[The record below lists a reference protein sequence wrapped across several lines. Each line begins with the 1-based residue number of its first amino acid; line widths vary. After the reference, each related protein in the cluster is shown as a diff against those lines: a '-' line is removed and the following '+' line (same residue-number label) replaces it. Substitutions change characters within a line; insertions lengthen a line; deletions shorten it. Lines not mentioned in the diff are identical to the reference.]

1 MVKLPPLSLYIHI
14 PWCVQKCPYCDFNS
28 HALKGEVPHDDYV
41 QHLLNDLDN
50 DVANAQRIIICNDEV
65 YNDEVR
71 RTLLRQAAPPGMKVN
86 VVNIEKAVAVYHNP
100 QYQDETVFYLFTRP
114 QDALA
119 MVRQGVKIDTLNI
132 GGMAWRPGKKQLTK
146 AVSLDDDDINAFHE
160 LNNLGVIL
168 DLRVV
173 ASDPSINII
182 DKINEQLIAN

>member
-1 MVKLPPLSLYIHI
+1 M
-14 PWCVQKCPYCDFNS
+14 
-28 HALKGEVPHDDYV
+28 
-41 QHLLNDLDN
+41 
-50 DVANAQRIIICNDEV
+50 
-65 YNDEVR
+65 
-71 RTLLRQAAPPGMKVN
+71 
-86 VVNIEKAVAVYHNP
+86 YHNP

-119 MVRQGVKIDTLNI
+119 MVRRKIGTLNI
-132 GGMAWRPGKKQLTK
+132 GGMAGVPVKQLTK

>member
-1 MVKLPPLSLYIHI
+1 MNITLARIDDRLIHGQVTTV
-14 PWCVQKCPYCDFNS
+14 WSK
-28 HALKGEVPHDDYV
+28 
-41 QHLLNDLDN
+41 
-50 DVANAQRIIICNDEV
+50 VANAQRIIICNDEV

-71 RTLLRQAAPPGMKVN
+71 RTLLRQLRHRMKVN

-119 MVRQGVKIDTLNI
+119 MVRQGVKIGTLNI

-173 ASDPSINII
+173 ASDPQSILST
-182 DKINEQLIAN
+182 K

>member
-1 MVKLPPLSLYIHI
+1 MNITLARIDDRLIHGQVTTV
-14 PWCVQKCPYCDFNS
+14 WSK
-28 HALKGEVPHDDYV
+28 
-41 QHLLNDLDN
+41 
-50 DVANAQRIIICNDEV
+50 VANAQHIIICNDEV

-146 AVSLDDDDINAFHE
+146 AVSLDDDINAFHE

>member
-1 MVKLPPLSLYIHI
+1 MNITLARIDDRLIHGQVTTV
-14 PWCVQKCPYCDFNS
+14 WSK
-28 HALKGEVPHDDYV
+28 
-41 QHLLNDLDN
+41 
-50 DVANAQRIIICNDEV
+50 VANAQRIIICNDEV

-71 RTLLRQAAPPGMKVN
+71 RTLLRQAN

-119 MVRQGVKIDTLNI
+119 MVRQGVKIGTLNI

>member
-1 MVKLPPLSLYIHI
+1 
-14 PWCVQKCPYCDFNS
+14 
-28 HALKGEVPHDDYV
+28 
-41 QHLLNDLDN
+41 
-50 DVANAQRIIICNDEV
+50 
-65 YNDEVR
+65 
-71 RTLLRQAAPPGMKVN
+71 
-86 VVNIEKAVAVYHNP
+86 
-100 QYQDETVFYLFTRP
+100 FYLFTRP

-119 MVRQGVKIDTLNI
+119 MVRQGVKIGTLNI

>member
-1 MVKLPPLSLYIHI
+1 
-14 PWCVQKCPYCDFNS
+14 
-28 HALKGEVPHDDYV
+28 
-41 QHLLNDLDN
+41 
-50 DVANAQRIIICNDEV
+50 
-65 YNDEVR
+65 
-71 RTLLRQAAPPGMKVN
+71 
-86 VVNIEKAVAVYHNP
+86 
-100 QYQDETVFYLFTRP
+100 
-114 QDALA
+114 
-119 MVRQGVKIDTLNI
+119 MVRQVKIGTLNI

>member
-1 MVKLPPLSLYIHI
+1 MNITLARIDDRLIHGQVTTV
-14 PWCVQKCPYCDFNS
+14 WSK
-28 HALKGEVPHDDYV
+28 
-41 QHLLNDLDN
+41 
-50 DVANAQRIIICNDEV
+50 VANAQRIIICNDEV

-86 VVNIEKAVAVYHNP
+86 VVNIEKAIAVYHNP

-119 MVRQGVKIDTLNI
+119 MVRQGVKIGTLNI

-146 AVSLDDDDINAFHE
+146 AVSLDDDINAFHE

>member
-1 MVKLPPLSLYIHI
+1 
-14 PWCVQKCPYCDFNS
+14 DRNRS
-28 HALKGEVPHDDYV
+28 HWSTSKTPSYTKSVSW
-41 QHLLNDLDN
+41 QHHL
-50 DVANAQRIIICNDEV
+50 
-65 YNDEVR
+65 
-71 RTLLRQAAPPGMKVN
+71 
-86 VVNIEKAVAVYHNP
+86 
-100 QYQDETVFYLFTRP
+100 TRP

-119 MVRQGVKIDTLNI
+119 MVRQGVKIGTLNI

>member
-1 MVKLPPLSLYIHI
+1 
-14 PWCVQKCPYCDFNS
+14 
-28 HALKGEVPHDDYV
+28 
-41 QHLLNDLDN
+41 
-50 DVANAQRIIICNDEV
+50 
-65 YNDEVR
+65 
-71 RTLLRQAAPPGMKVN
+71 
-86 VVNIEKAVAVYHNP
+86 
-100 QYQDETVFYLFTRP
+100 
-114 QDALA
+114 

-146 AVSLDDDDINAFHE
+146 AVSLDDDDINAFYE